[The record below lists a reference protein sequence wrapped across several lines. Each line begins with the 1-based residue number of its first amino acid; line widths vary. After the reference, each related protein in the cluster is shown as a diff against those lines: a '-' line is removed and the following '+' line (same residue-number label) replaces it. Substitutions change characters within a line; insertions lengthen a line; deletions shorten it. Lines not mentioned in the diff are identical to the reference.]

1 MRDDNSINPVD
12 KQIKDGIKNII
23 EKREGT
29 YKSVLVTTALSKAQD
44 SWKNVFTKFTLSNID
59 EVVSEKFEYDNFIL
73 NKVSIT
79 VDEFFNMLDDLIL
92 KGDLNIKNCPDVK
105 VTGTF
110 EYDTYWRYRSS
121 NDEAFKNDWPMH
133 NYIFRLDDKARGHP
147 SSDPL
152 VSPQNPHFP
161 NTQKAIKYYFGFD
174 LENYSSS
181 IFISIPNYQL
191 KIDKLTI
198 GSNHLNMELTVNGVR
213 QGELVGKLYYEK
225 GEHIKTEDFRIDKNP
240 MSIHIDF
247 IPDMISVYLLR
258 NDGEILY
265 FGRIHLNWPSSPS
278 KDVVIDIK
286 ESDILNMLKQGENQ
300 YVEFKRELNNKDKE
314 EFAETVVAFA
324 NGKGGTIL
332 IDVDDKSNIV
342 GCNQDKIEDAIV
354 SSLKSRCDPFIAP
367 DIKKVTTDDG
377 SIIVI
382 RIYEGTNKPYTLRDK
397 GIYVRS
403 GSTDRIAS
411 RIELDEFY
419 DQKKKY
425 GIDSV
430 RSYL

>member
-1 MRDDNSINPVD
+1 MRDNNTLSPADQQIRD
-12 KQIKDGIKNII
+12 KIKSLIK
-23 EKREGT
+23 KREGT
-29 YKSVLVTTALSKAQD
+29 YKSALVITALSKAQD
-44 SWKNVFTKFTLSNID
+44 SWKNAFTKIILSNTD
-59 EVVSEKFEYDNFIL
+59 EKISEKLEYDGFIL
-73 NKVSIT
+73 NKISIT
-79 VDEFFNMLDDLIL
+79 IDDFLIMLDDLIL
-92 KGDLNIKNCPDVK
+92 KGDLKIKNCPDVK
-105 VTGTF
+105 ANGTF

-121 NDEAFKNDWPMH
+121 NDDAYKNEWPMH
-133 NYIFRLDDKARGHP
+133 NYIFRLDDKERGHP
-147 SSDPL
+147 PGEPL
-152 VSPQNPHFP
+152 VSPQYPHFP
-161 NTQKAIKYYFGFD
+161 YAQKAINYYFGFD
-174 LENYSSS
+174 LENHSSS
-181 IFISIPNYQL
+181 IFIFIPNYQL

-198 GSNHLNMELTVNGVR
+198 GSTHLNLEITVNGVC

-225 GEHIKTEDFRIDKNP
+225 GEHIKIEDFHIDKNP
-240 MSIHIDF
+240 KNIHIDF

-258 NDGEILY
+258 NDGEILD
-265 FGRIHLNWPSSPS
+265 FRRIHLNWPSSPS

-332 IDVDDKSNIV
+332 IGVDDKSNIV

-382 RIYEGTNKPYTLRDK
+382 RINEGTNKPYTLRDK

-419 DQKKKY
+419 DQKKKF
-425 GIDSV
+425 GLDSV